1 MRASRALSSQ
11 GHHKPR
17 SSEYNLMPL
26 MFGKSIQRKLMIC
39 FIATIALHGY
49 VLVKAWRGVREGMP
63 DFTIFYTAGQILNSG
78 EGHALY
84 DEQLQKNVQAK
95 IVPVALNSR
104 RSILPYNHP
113 AFEAIIFAPLTRLS
127 YLTAYLI
134 WVGINLGILFS
145 IPLFL
150 RKELPFLGQ
159 ASMTLWILAMLAF
172 FPIFMTL
179 LQGQDSVVLL
189 ACYCSAY
196 FYFRRQKNFSAGVWL
211 GLGLFKFHLVLPFL
225 ISLFF
230 TGRKRIAEGFS
241 SAAAI
246 LICVGVAVCGWR
258 SFVNYPLFVWRADH
272 NPGYL
277 GMGGSKGEVDLRGLV
292 DVLPLNG
299 KRLVLSVVVIMASV
313 AILSAACVSWRR
325 RRRNDMNLPF
335 SMSLLAAVLVS
346 YHSHIYDWSIL
357 FLAIVLAIEFV
368 MSSKRV
374 TAAMRAMIMSMIA
387 LLYLTPLYL
396 ALILRFD
403 NLELMTIVLLC
414 LFIFLAVECFV
425 DSSQTSLSHSEKV

>member
-1 MRASRALSSQ
+1 
-11 GHHKPR
+11 
-17 SSEYNLMPL
+17 
-26 MFGKSIQRKLMIC
+26 MFGKSIQRKLIIC

-49 VLVKAWRGVREGMP
+49 VLIKAWRGVREGMP

-84 DEQLQKNVQAK
+84 NEQLQKYVQAK
-95 IVPVALNSR
+95 IAPVALNSR
-104 RSILPYNHP
+104 GSILPYNHP

-134 WVGINLGILFS
+134 WFGINLGILFS

-196 FYFRRQKNFSAGVWL
+196 FYFRRQKNFSAGVSL

-225 ISLFF
+225 FSLLF

-241 SAAAI
+241 SAAVI
-246 LICVGVAVCGWR
+246 LICIGVAVGGWR
-258 SFVNYPLFVWRADH
+258 SFVSYPLFVWRADH
-272 NPGYL
+272 DVSYRWI
-277 GMGGSKGEVDLRGLV
+277 GGFLAETNLRGLV
-292 DVLPLNG
+292 GALLPANSVAMLVAAIAFISLAVLLATCVSWFRARNNHDTN
-299 KRLVLSVVVIMASV
+299 LSYSV
-313 AILSAACVSWRR
+313 AIA
-325 RRRNDMNLPF
+325 
-335 SMSLLAAVLVS
+335 AAVLVS

-368 MSSKRV
+368 MSSKQI
-374 TAAMRAMIMSMIA
+374 TAAMRATIMSLIS
-387 LLYLTPLYL
+387 LLYFTPLYL

-403 NLELMTIVLLC
+403 NLELMTIMVLC
-414 LFIFLAVECFV
+414 FFIFLAMESFI
-425 DSSQTSLSHSEKV
+425 DSSQASLSHNEKG